1 MDCLFCSIAKKEIP
15 ARLIYEDEKAVAFLD
30 IHPRAAGH
38 AIVILKDHS
47 ETTLDLKENG
57 YKPLFKALV
66 ATERKI
72 LKTLAPHGFTIG
84 INQKKAAG
92 QEIDHLHIHVIPRF
106 SDDGGGSIQ
115 SVVSSLPKE
124 SLEEIFKKI
133 NG

>member
-1 MDCLFCSIAKKEIP
+1 MDCLFCQIAKKEIP
-15 ARLIYEDEKAVAFLD
+15 AKVIYEDEETMAFLD
-30 IHPRAAGH
+30 IHPRAVGH
-38 AIVILKDHS
+38 SMVIHKEHT
-47 ETTLDLKENG
+47 ETTLDLNPKSYESLMKG
-57 YKPLFKALV
+57 LV

-72 LKTLAPHGFTIG
+72 LETLAPQGFTVG

-106 SDDGGGSIQ
+106 LGDGGGSVQ
-115 SVVSSLPKE
+115 GVVSNPPKE